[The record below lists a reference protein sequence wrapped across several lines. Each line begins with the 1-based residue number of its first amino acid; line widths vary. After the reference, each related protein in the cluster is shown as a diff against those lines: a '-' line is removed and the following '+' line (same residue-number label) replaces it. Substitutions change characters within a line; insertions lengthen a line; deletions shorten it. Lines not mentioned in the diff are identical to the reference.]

1 MFPFVPMLIG
11 AALGGGLSAAR
22 GGNFLTGALL
32 GGIGGGVGAGLLGS
46 AGTAGGIGAST
57 VGAALTPSANVATV
71 GVEGLK
77 QGLFAGGGNLAGMT
91 TGIGAVPASAPSG
104 FLANTMAGM
113 GKDFTAVTDWAKANP
128 IDALKGAQIG
138 KNILFPEQQPMPQ
151 SAGLMR
157 GQQMQQQAPAY
168 AMARPQISLI

>member
-1 MFPFVPMLIG
+1 MLPFVPMLIG
-11 AALGGGLSAAR
+11 AALGGGISAAR

-32 GGIGGGVGAGLLGS
+32 GGLGGALGGATGLLGGAS
-46 AGTAGGIGAST
+46 GATTGAATAAGT
-57 VGAALTPSANVATV
+57 
-71 GVEGLK
+71 
-77 QGLFAGGGNLAGMT
+77 GGGFLGGGYGSLGLAGQTALQGAGSAVGGAGSGMFSNT
-91 TGIGAVPASAPSG
+91 ISGI
-104 FLANTMAGM
+104 

-128 IDALKGAQIG
+128 IDALRGAQLA
-138 KNILFPEQQPMPQ
+138 KDTLYPEQQPMLQ